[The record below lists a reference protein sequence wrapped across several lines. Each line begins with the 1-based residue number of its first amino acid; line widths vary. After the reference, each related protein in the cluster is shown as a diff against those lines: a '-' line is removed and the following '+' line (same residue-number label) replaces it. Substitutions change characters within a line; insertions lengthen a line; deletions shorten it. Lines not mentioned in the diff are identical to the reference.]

1 MSRYEERVSVHKF
14 NSLEN
19 LPFLASDYSKLKF
32 GSDSVAKRFG
42 YELAD
47 KVFADQAALLLS
59 NKCVVIPSPYNY
71 VQNAASI
78 MARHMADR
86 LNHHLVNAN
95 GVPVEWS
102 VIHRKVSYTN
112 DYGFLGKE
120 QRRAL
125 IDNDEF
131 HFNSNFVEGKVLL
144 FVDDVVITGTHEE
157 KLCEIMDK
165 AKMTNPSL
173 FLYYGE
179 AERDIPPET
188 EAGLNFA
195 GIQSLEDYTKLTTE
209 LNHHI
214 IVRPL
219 KFLLSQNPV
228 ELANELEKMDPQKV
242 KELYNGCLGEG
253 YHRIPAY
260 QQNFGSIKYW
270 ATEGHN

>member
-1 MSRYEERVSVHKF
+1 MNRFEERVSVHKF
-14 NSLEN
+14 SSLDN
-19 LPFLASDYSKLKF
+19 LPFQAGDYSKLKF
-32 GSDSVAKRFG
+32 GSDAIAKKFG

-47 KVFADQAALLLS
+47 KVFADQAPLLLA

-131 HFNSNFVEGKVLL
+131 HFNSDFVEGKVLL

-179 AERDIPPET
+179 AEKDIPPET

-195 GIQSLEDYTKLTTE
+195 GITSLEDYTKLTHE
-209 LNHHI
+209 ENHHI

-219 KFLLSQNPV
+219 KFLLSQPASALGDAIV
-228 ELANELEKMDPQKV
+228 QMSPQKI
-242 KELYNGCLGEG
+242 KELYHGCLGEG
-253 YHRIPAY
+253 YHRIPSY
-260 QQNFGSIKYW
+260 QQNFGIIRYW
-270 ATEGHN
+270 ATFED